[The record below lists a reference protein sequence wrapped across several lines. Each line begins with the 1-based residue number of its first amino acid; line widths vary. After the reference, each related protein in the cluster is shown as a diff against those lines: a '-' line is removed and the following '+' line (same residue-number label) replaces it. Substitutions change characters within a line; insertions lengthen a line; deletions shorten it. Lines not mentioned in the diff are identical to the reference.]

1 MSLLMVGLL
10 ATSAL
15 AQAGSVAEAK
25 RLADSLSQRQEMPI
39 NVRLR
44 MQLLRDMMGGL
55 AAKGDPSNALKFFST
70 TRVLAWNRPL
80 NPETGQE
87 MRAFEQQVVALSQA
101 KGFNLDLPPVGY
113 STAGTAGGAQP
124 LATSASSAPLL
135 ANRTNREVLAGY
147 VLRAEEMGTIGLANG
162 GSSQLQTLRDS
173 LTVLRQ
179 DLADS
184 EVATDAIRNVLLARA
199 AYLASPAAA
208 GADPQLLQ
216 NLDAAADALRSNFPA
231 ELLRQARGQQL
242 RI

>member
-1 MSLLMVGLL
+1 
-10 ATSAL
+10 
-15 AQAGSVAEAK
+15 
-25 RLADSLSQRQEMPI
+25 
-39 NVRLR
+39 
-44 MQLLRDMMGGL
+44 
-55 AAKGDPSNALKFFST
+55 
-70 TRVLAWNRPL
+70 
-80 NPETGQE
+80 
-87 MRAFEQQVVALSQA
+87 
-101 KGFNLDLPPVGY
+101 
-113 STAGTAGGAQP
+113 
-124 LATSASSAPLL
+124 
-135 ANRTNREVLAGY
+135 
-147 VLRAEEMGTIGLANG
+147 MGTIGLANG

-208 GADPQLLQ
+208 AADPQLLQ